1 MGRAKYHVGNVFQQW
16 LSECVPC
23 HGVYWGAALRSCKMP
38 SVRQLWSIYLKL
50 CIKVA
55 ISDYFSPLQSTAAWK
70 LCTLL
75 RSKMIE
81 RGSKSTEQRN
91 TIRAS
96 HTSFYYLKS
105 DSDQRSVS
113 PLWTFYMFSKLMC
126 KVCSHWWTRGCG
138 VIFADSKY
146 CIHYVVCVAFALC
159 LQVSS
164 KRKYKNSKKYTV
176 KKKNLAVR
184 ANIISAGFVIMQRMS
199 ILTRWTVLIYHTNL
213 PT

>member
-23 HGVYWGAALRSCKMP
+23 HGVYWGATLRSCKMP

-55 ISDYFSPLQSTAAWK
+55 IRNYFSLLESTAAWK

-81 RGSKSTEQRN
+81 RGLKSTQQYN

-96 HTSFYYLKS
+96 HTNFYYLKS
-105 DSDQRSVS
+105 DSDQSSVS
-113 PLWTFYMFSKLMC
+113 PLWTFYILSKSMC
-126 KVCSHWWTRGCG
+126 KVCSHRWTRGCG

-146 CIHYVVCVAFALC
+146 WLAFTMLSVLH

-164 KRKYKNSKKYTV
+164 KRKYKN
-176 KKKNLAVR
+176 
-184 ANIISAGFVIMQRMS
+184 
-199 ILTRWTVLIYHTNL
+199 
-213 PT
+213 